1 MLRKFRV
8 NINDKEYMVE
18 MEELTETPSTTQHE
32 PIAKVAP
39 LPKADPKPLTP
50 PVEPVAQ
57 GNGEAITAPMPGNIL
72 DIRVSVGESVVENQV
87 VAVLEAMK
95 MENEIVAPRSGTIT
109 AISTTKGS
117 TINVGEAIVYLT

>member
-18 MEELTETPSTTQHE
+18 MEELTETPSTPQHE
-32 PIAKVAP
+32 STAKVAP
-39 LPKADPKPLTP
+39 LPKADPTP
-50 PVEPVAQ
+50 PAPPIKPMTQ

-72 DIRVSVGESVVENQV
+72 DIRVSVGDPVVENQV